1 MVKIPKHDE
10 AIVVA
15 LADTDETRRMH
26 HRLRYQVYCEELGYE
41 DPCSFSDGEER
52 DRFDEDAVHFVAYD
66 RRSQNWVGAL
76 RLIPPS
82 VHDLP
87 LLAATGIA
95 GEMLPLF
102 KERRVAEI
110 SRMCVPAQIRRSSDR
125 FLASSGGVGSRCSSD
140 STLIFFALVRA
151 SVDYAFQQKI
161 DYLAFLTSLPLSRL
175 LARLGIKDH
184 PAGTACNHRGI
195 RYPRIAEVAG
205 LFQHLLGAHSDH
217 PFTCK
222 LAPEPFLRHSLFP
235 TVFCPEQ
242 ALAAYG

>member
-1 MVKIPKHDE
+1 MVKTPINDE
-10 AIVVA
+10 LIVVA

-41 DPCSFSDGEER
+41 DPRSFSDGEER

-66 RRSQNWVGAL
+66 RRNQNWVGAL

-95 GEMLPLF
+95 GEVLPLF
-102 KERRVAEI
+102 RERRVAEI
-110 SRMCVPAQIRRSSDR
+110 SRMCVPARIRKSSDG
-125 FLASSGGVGSRCSSD
+125 FLASNGRVESRCASESA
-140 STLIFFALVRA
+140 LIFFALVRA
-151 SVDYAFQQKI
+151 SVGYAFQQKI

-195 RYPRIAEVAG
+195 RYPRIADVAG
-205 LFQHLLGAHSDH
+205 LFQDLIGAHSDH
-217 PFTCK
+217 PFVPK

-235 TVFCPEQ
+235 GVFCPEQ
-242 ALAAYG
+242 ALAACG